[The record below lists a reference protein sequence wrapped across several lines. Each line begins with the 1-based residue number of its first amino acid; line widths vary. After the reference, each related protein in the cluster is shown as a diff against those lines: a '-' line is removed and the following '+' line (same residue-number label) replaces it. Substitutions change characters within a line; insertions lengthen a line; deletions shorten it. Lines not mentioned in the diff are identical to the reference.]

1 LRGAIRKL
9 WDAFEDKAAPHRS
22 GSALLRSINMLALW
36 LQYRERY
43 DISFVDGAWEYHWPD
58 ATVISP
64 RVILQWAR
72 PEQFGLP
79 VGARPEDVYCFE
91 YLPQAGDTVVN
102 VGAGVGC
109 ELFAFSRLVG
119 PSGMVYAFEA
129 HPRTFGL
136 MSRAAAANSWPNV
149 ELINAAITDK
159 SGSTMISDED
169 DFTVRSVFTSSG
181 IETPAVSIDD
191 FIEQRGLE
199 RIDFL
204 IMNIEGA
211 ERLAIRGMERSF
223 TKIIHLCI
231 CCHDFIGDP
240 EKATRSEVIAWLEQ
254 HGFVVSV
261 QQSSPWASVRDF
273 VYGSRTIATEP
284 LLTEPSPGRDKLNP
298 TWANSAS
305 CSNRFTGMGPASFA

>member
-1 LRGAIRKL
+1 LRGIVRKL
-9 WDAFEDKAAPHRS
+9 WDAFEDKAAPHRP
-22 GSALLRSINMLALW
+22 GRALLLSVNMLALW
-36 LQYRERY
+36 LQYRERCH
-43 DISFVDGAWEYHWPD
+43 ISFVDDAWEYRWPD

-72 PEQFGLP
+72 PEQFGLAT
-79 VGARPEDVYCFE
+79 GSGLEDVYCFE
-91 YLPQAGDTVVN
+91 YLPRAGDTVIN

-119 PSGMVYAFEA
+119 PSGIVFAFEA

-149 ELINAAITDK
+149 ELINTAITDK

-169 DFTVRSVFTSSG
+169 DFRVRSVFTSSG

-204 IMNIEGA
+204 TMNIEGA

-223 TKIIHLCI
+223 TKITHVCI
-231 CCHDFIGDP
+231 CCHDFTGDP
-240 EKATRSEVIAWLEQ
+240 EKATRSEVIAWLER

-261 QQSSPWASVRDF
+261 QQNSPWGSIRDF
-273 VYGSRTIATEP
+273 VYGSRAIAAAP
-284 LLTEPSPGRDKLNP
+284 RPARDELNS
-298 TWANSAS
+298 TL
-305 CSNRFTGMGPASFA
+305 RTT